1 MLTGLD
7 RDLHARI
14 ALWHPMM
21 HYGWPYPVQD
31 PMTDIEMA
39 DQEQLRKS
47 ILEARQLAKEED
59 IQPMLRVVRLLVGRK
74 EG

>member
-1 MLTGLD
+1 
-7 RDLHARI
+7 
-14 ALWHPMM
+14 
-21 HYGWPYPVQD
+21 
-31 PMTDIEMA
+31 MTDIEMA